1 MVVIYVLFSCLMDE
15 LIWAC
20 YTVDARLIVKDIAR
34 NTTTFSKSYS
44 VEVPDIENPIGVG
57 LVALR
62 ASLVSLS

>member
-20 YTVDARLIVKDIAR
+20 YTVDARLMVTDVVR
-34 NTTTFSKSYS
+34 NTIAFSKSYS
-44 VEVPDIENPIGVG
+44 VEVPDIVDPIGVG